1 MAEAEVDISNK
12 IETTAKTV
20 TETIENSEN
29 NAEKSG
35 DEECPEFD
43 DDYFNDIGLKT

>member
-1 MAEAEVDISNK
+1 MEKEIQNK
-12 IETTAKTV
+12 METNENTV
-20 TETIENSEN
+20 VESKGSSEN

>member
-1 MAEAEVDISNK
+1 MAEAEVEIQNK
-12 IETTAKTV
+12 IETNQSTTE
-20 TETIENSEN
+20 ETIETNTN